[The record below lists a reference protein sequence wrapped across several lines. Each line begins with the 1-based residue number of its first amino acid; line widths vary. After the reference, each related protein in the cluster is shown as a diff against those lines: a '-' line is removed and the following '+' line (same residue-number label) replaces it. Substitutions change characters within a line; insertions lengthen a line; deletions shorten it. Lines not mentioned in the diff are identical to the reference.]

1 MAWMD
6 DKHVVLI
13 GANKGQTLI
22 VDTTDFS
29 MTMGPNTTYE
39 SAWHSCANFQYQGKN
54 HVMVI
59 GGVTRKGEVAT
70 TQIWEPTSDQGWIK
84 GIFEYHC

>member
-6 DKHVVLI
+6 NKHVVLI
-13 GANKGQTLI
+13 GGNKAQTLI

-39 SAWHSCANFQYQGKN
+39 SAWHSCAYFRYEGKN
-54 HVMVI
+54 HVMVM

-70 TQIWEPTSDQGWIK
+70 TQIWEPTSDHGWIK
-84 GIFEYHC
+84 GN